1 MSPLSKARTIPRQ
14 GPRVVPP
21 ALKIAVLRRKL
32 IAPNEH
38 EFCDLLDVSQNG
50 IGISSQWLDAKV
62 GQKLDLQF
70 FHDRKTFT
78 ARGIITRVTAR
89 DKFDQYGI
97 AFIYAP
103 PDLDFLIDLF
113 IRAHPPAQG
122 ELPVTTEPLTKLQ
135 RANRLALFDAQI
147 YVKKQASSAPMT
159 VCQVDNI
166 SQGGMGFY
174 CPAQLAKQAP
184 FTVSVQISDSP
195 EAMLITGTV
204 HFMSKKRDTY
214 FYGMEYEMVPMEF
227 VRLLGKLEQLDHGT

>member
-38 EFCDLLDVSQNG
+38 EFCELLDVSQNG
-50 IGISSQWLDAKV
+50 IGISSQWLNAKV

-166 SQGGMGFY
+166 SQGGHGFLL
-174 CPAQLAKQAP
+174 PGAASQA
-184 FTVSVQISDSP
+184 
-195 EAMLITGTV
+195 GTV
-204 HFMSKKRDTY
+204 HGFGANIRLTRSHAHHRHRSLHEQKAGHLLLRHGVRD
-214 FYGMEYEMVPMEF
+214 GA
-227 VRLLGKLEQLDHGT
+227 HGICQAAGQAGAT